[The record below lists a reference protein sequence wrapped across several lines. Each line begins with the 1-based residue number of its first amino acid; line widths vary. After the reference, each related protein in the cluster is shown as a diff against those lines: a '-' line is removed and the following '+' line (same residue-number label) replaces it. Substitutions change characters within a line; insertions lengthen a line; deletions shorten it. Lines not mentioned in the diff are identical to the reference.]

1 MVAATLERWGAQT
14 IQGFRNAFY
23 GFGFFWLIVRES
35 LKLNSHRGA
44 GWQVVVMQILFT
56 GVNAVAIIGLIAL
69 SLGAVLIVEGVQLFS
84 LGQNSLMYTLLITVI
99 TRELGPLLT
108 AFIVMARS
116 GVAIATELSN
126 MVISQEIE
134 AYMAVGINPISYLV
148 VPRFLGVTI
157 SVIVLTVLFSV
168 GGLAGSWLV
177 VQFIHPVPAGEYF
190 TNLLSHL
197 TVADLVASLLKG
209 LVFGMIIATV
219 SSYQGFQANQSSTEV
234 PVLVIKAV
242 GQGFA
247 FLIVANV
254 LITVVFLL

>member
-1 MVAATLERWGAQT
+1 MIEKWGSAALQVTKDV
-14 IQGFRNAFY
+14 FY
-23 GFGFFWLIVRES
+23 GLGFFWLVLKES
-35 LKLNSHRGA
+35 VHINGHRGV

-56 GVNAVAIIGLIAL
+56 GVNALAIIVLIAL
-69 SLGAVLIVEGVQLFS
+69 SLGAVIIFEGSQLFS
-84 LGQNSLMYTLLITVI
+84 LGQNSLLYTILVTII

-134 AYMAVGINPISYLV
+134 AYMAVGINPISHLV
-148 VPRFLGVTI
+148 VPRFLGVTV
-157 SVIVLTVLFSV
+157 SMVALTLLFSAA
-168 GGLAGSWLV
+168 GLAGAWIV
-177 VQFIHPVPAGEYF
+177 VQFIQPIPAGEYF

-197 TVADLVASLLKG
+197 SVVDLAASLVKSV
-209 LVFGMIIATV
+209 VFGMVIAVV

-242 GQGFA
+242 GRGFGL
-247 FLIVANV
+247 LIVANII
-254 LITVVFLL
+254 ITVVYLL